1 MATRAEVAKL
11 AGVSASTVS
20 YALSGERSIKPET
33 KARVLKA
40 VAELNYVPHFA
51 AGALAGR
58 KAKALALLFSGA
70 ELAISPVAME
80 YITGAANAARED
92 GYHLILWPSDEVALA
107 DIQRFATSG
116 FLSGVLIMEIRLEDE
131 RVNTLERLG
140 IPLTMIGRTTQLDN
154 RKYVDR
160 DFNTVAN
167 TALNYLQ
174 ELKHKN
180 VGLMTQVRTHSND
193 VLGVDSG
200 FSNAIL
206 QAAKNN
212 KITITEIPVRNTAS
226 AGRAAFSEL
235 QKIAPQATA
244 LLALPDLATIGFL
257 SAAREFGLDIPEQ
270 FSILALNTPD
280 NQLEMAWPPLST
292 ITVPANAMGRAAAKI
307 LINHLEGKND
317 EISQQLWAGELVVR
331 GTTAPAQ

>member
-1 MATRAEVAKL
+1 
-11 AGVSASTVS
+11 
-20 YALSGERSIKPET
+20 
-33 KARVLKA
+33 
-40 VAELNYVPHFA
+40 
-51 AGALAGR
+51 
-58 KAKALALLFSGA
+58 
-70 ELAISPVAME
+70 
-80 YITGAANAARED
+80 
-92 GYHLILWPSDEVALA
+92 
-107 DIQRFATSG
+107 
-116 FLSGVLIMEIRLEDE
+116 MEIRLEDE

-160 DFNTVAN
+160 DFISVAN
-167 TALNYLQ
+167 TALSYLKKL
-174 ELKHKN
+174 EHKN
-180 VGLMTQVRTHSND
+180 VGLMTQVRTSTND

-200 FSNAIL
+200 FQSAIL
-206 QAAKNN
+206 QAAKKN
-212 KITITEIPVRNTAS
+212 KIAITEIPVRNTAS
-226 AGRAAFSEL
+226 AGRVAFSEL

-257 SAAREFGLDIPEQ
+257 SAAREFGLDIPGQ

-307 LINHLEGKND
+307 LINHLEGKKD

-331 GTTAPAQ
+331 GTTSPAQ